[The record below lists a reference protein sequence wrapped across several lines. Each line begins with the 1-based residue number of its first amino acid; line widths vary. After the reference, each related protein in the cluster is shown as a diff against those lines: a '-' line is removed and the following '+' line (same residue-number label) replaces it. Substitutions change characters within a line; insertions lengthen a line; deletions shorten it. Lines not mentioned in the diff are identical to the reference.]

1 MSLPRPEIGRLRLH
15 FLIRFPFID
24 VSPRRFLMVAAVVPL
39 FISICTF
46 IHLEI
51 ANAQIV
57 APHLQWGK
65 QLGVQRYRLQIARD
79 DRFEDIVFD
88 GAINGNEHTPT
99 SLPAGRYY
107 WRVAPAEG
115 ETGRFLGT
123 AVFEVKVHPTKRTA
137 VHGWVTAAGEILQP
151 LALDLR
157 RGSEQD
163 FIGVNHQGAIFAFDS
178 QRGTAI
184 WNANFHS
191 EGKAET
197 TPNSYETQFVPII
210 THTGRHAL
218 SLVVAY
224 EKGVRAVDGLT
235 GSEIWRT
242 ELHGSPVA
250 GTSSE
255 RNIFL
260 IDDKANEL
268 LVLDAL
274 SGEIKSQRKLNNK
287 PVAGPVWVS
296 NGEGRFLLIPLSGGT
311 IMVLEDGA
319 RFVRSLLLGSE
330 ITTSPIVLNKQ
341 GKLLLVGTTAGLTVF
356 SVETLELVGNIR
368 LPEEDHPIGSLAAE
382 DVDGDHI
389 AEVIAVTNRSRV
401 VVLNP
406 VARSTIWFAD
416 IGAGALSSAFAD
428 LDGDGVLDLV
438 LPGKDSFAVGLSGKN
453 GSLIWKSDDIHS
465 EAAAIEPGRARS
477 LAATTLRDGRVII
490 AGSSPW
496 EMGFKAVQIV
506 RTGGSSSREG
516 AN

>member
-1 MSLPRPEIGRLRLH
+1 MSSPRPEIRPPLKLP
-15 FLIRFPFID
+15 LID
-24 VSPRRFLMVAAVVPL
+24 VSPRHFLIVPRAVL
-39 FISICTF
+39 LLISICIF
-46 IHLEI
+46 IQPEI

-79 DRFEDIVFD
+79 EQFEDVVFD
-88 GAINGNEHTPT
+88 GAINGNEHTPA
-99 SLPAGRYY
+99 SLPTGRYY

-123 AVFEVKVHPTKRTA
+123 AVFEVKAKPANRVA

-151 LALDLR
+151 LALDLS

-163 FIGVNHQGAIFAFDS
+163 FVGVNHEGAVFAFDS
-178 QRGTAI
+178 QRGTAL

-191 EGKAET
+191 EGRANAGS
-197 TPNSYETQFVPII
+197 NSSETQFAPII
-210 THTGRHAL
+210 THTGRHSL

-235 GSEIWRT
+235 GAEIWRT
-242 ELHGSPVA
+242 ELRDNPVA
-250 GTSSE
+250 GTSAGQ
-255 RNIFL
+255 NIYL
-260 IDDKANEL
+260 IDDKSNEL

-274 SGEIKSQRKLNNK
+274 SGELKTQTKLIDK
-287 PVAGPVWVS
+287 PVATPVWLS
-296 NGEGRFLLIPLSGGT
+296 NYEGRFLLIPMSGGT
-311 IMVLEDGA
+311 IMIFEDGA
-319 RFVRSLLLGSE
+319 RFVRSLLVGAE
-330 ITTSPIVLNKQ
+330 ITAAPLVIESKR
-341 GKLLLVGTTAGLTVF
+341 GKLLLVGTTAGLSVF
-356 SVETLELVGNIR
+356 SIETLELIGNIG
-368 LPEEDHPIGSLAAE
+368 LPEADHPIGSLAAE
-382 DVDGDHI
+382 DVDGDQV
-389 AEVIAVTNRSRV
+389 AEVIAVTNGRRV

-416 IGAGALSSAFAD
+416 IGSGALRVAFAD

-496 EMGFKAVQIV
+496 EMGFKAVEII
-506 RTGGSSSREG
+506 RTAEPPKREG

>member
-1 MSLPRPEIGRLRLH
+1 MSLPRPEICQLCLH
-15 FLIRFPFID
+15 FLIRFSFID
-24 VSPRRFLMVAAVVPL
+24 VSPRRFLMIAALVPL
-39 FISICTF
+39 FISICIS
-46 IHLEI
+46 IHPEI
-51 ANAQIV
+51 VDAQIV

-79 DRFEDIVFD
+79 GRFEDIVFD
-88 GAINGNEHTPT
+88 GAINGNQHTPT

-123 AVFEVKVHPTKRTA
+123 AVFEIRAPAARRSA

-163 FIGVNHQGAIFAFDS
+163 FIGVNHQGAVFAFDS

-184 WNANFHS
+184 WNASFHS
-191 EGKAET
+191 VGRAEAK
-197 TPNSYETQFVPII
+197 PNSHETQFVPII
-210 THTGRHAL
+210 THTGRHAV

-242 ELHGSPVA
+242 ELPNSPVA
-250 GTSSE
+250 GTSAE

-260 IDDKANEL
+260 IDDKTNEL
-268 LVLDAL
+268 LVLDTL
-274 SGEIKSQRKLNNK
+274 SGEIKSQKRLNNK
-287 PVAGPVWVS
+287 PMAGPVWVS
-296 NGEGRFLLIPLSGGT
+296 NAEGRFLLIPMSGGT

-330 ITTSPIVLNKQ
+330 ITTSPIVLNK
-341 GKLLLVGTTAGLTVF
+341 LLLVGTTAGLTVF
-356 SVETLELVGNIR
+356 AVETLELVGNIR
-368 LPEEDHPIGSLAAE
+368 LPEGDHPVGSLAAE
-382 DVDGDHI
+382 DVDGDQV
-389 AEVIAVTNRSRV
+389 AEVIAVTNRSRL

-416 IGAGALSSAFAD
+416 IGAGALRSAFAD

-465 EAAAIEPGRARS
+465 ESAALEPGRARS

-496 EMGFKAVQIV
+496 EMGFKAVEIV
-506 RTGGSSSREG
+506 RPGGSTSREG